1 MDLSLTQTLVLC
13 GFVFIG
19 GFVDSIAGG
28 GGLITLPAYFAMG
41 LPAHAALATNK
52 FSSVCGT
59 SFAVLRYWRA
69 GTVSARVGLPAAA
82 GALFGSAIGAK
93 IALVVPA
100 SVINTVMLV
109 LVPAVL
115 VFLLL
120 KDRLF
125 APPSASAAAQH
136 GWVSLQPS
144 ALRLW
149 SLLIGLVIGAYDGFF
164 GPGTGTFLAIA
175 FSAFLG
181 LDLLAASG
189 NARVANLASNLGSV
203 VVFLASAKVLFPLAL
218 YTAAAGICGNL
229 LGSRLAVQKGARVI
243 KPLMVVVLLLLMAEV
258 VRRRYW

>member
-13 GFVFIG
+13 GFVFLG

-41 LPAHAALATNK
+41 IPPHTALATNK
-52 FSSVCGT
+52 FSSACGT

-69 GTVSARVGLPAAA
+69 GTVSARIGLTAAA
-82 GALFGSAIGAK
+82 GALFGSAVGAK
-93 IALVVPA
+93 IALMVPA
-100 SVINTVMLV
+100 SAINTVMLV

-120 KDRLF
+120 KDRILT
-125 APPSASAAAQH
+125 
-136 GWVSLQPS
+136 GDRQPVTGNS
-144 ALRLW
+144 KFEILNSKLSW
-149 SLLIGLVIGAYDGFF
+149 LSLLIGLVIGTYDGFF

-189 NARVANLASNLGSV
+189 NARLANLASNLGSV
-203 VVFLASAKVLFPLAL
+203 IVFLAGAKVIFPLAF
-218 YTAAAGICGNL
+218 YTAAAGIAGNL
-229 LGSRLAVQKGARVI
+229 LGSMVAVKKGGRVI

-258 VRRRYW
+258 VRRRIA